1 MTLTHRMAQP
11 DDLTQIVE
19 IYNSTI
25 PSRMVTADI
34 EPVSVESRRAW
45 FEQHSPG
52 MRPLWVVDRGSEIG
66 GWLSLS
72 DFYGRPAYSR
82 TVEVSVYVRDSA
94 RRCGIGAYL
103 LSHAIAMA
111 PELQIDTLIGFI
123 FRHNEPS
130 LSLVRRFGF
139 STWGEL
145 PRVAVLDSIERDVS
159 ILGRRVEK

>member
-1 MTLTHRMAQP
+1 MTVH
-11 DDLTQIVE
+11 
-19 IYNSTI
+19 
-25 PSRMVTADI
+25 SRT
-34 EPVSVESRRAW
+34 
-45 FEQHSPG
+45 
-52 MRPLWVVDRGSEIG
+52 EIG

-72 DFYGRPAYSR
+72 DFYGRAAYSR

-111 PELQIDTLIGFI
+111 AELQIDTLIGFI

-130 LSLVRRFGF
+130 LNLFRRFGF

-145 PRVAVLDSIERDVS
+145 PRVAVLDGIERDVI